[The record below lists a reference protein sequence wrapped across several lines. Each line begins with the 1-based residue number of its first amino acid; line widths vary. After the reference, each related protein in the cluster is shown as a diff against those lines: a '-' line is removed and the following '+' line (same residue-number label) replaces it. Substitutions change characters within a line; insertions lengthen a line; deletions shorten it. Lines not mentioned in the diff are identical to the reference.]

1 MALMLS
7 RYIWEYRLKT
17 KIPSHYNFQTELC
30 SLPLK
35 VEPEECGEEEDD
47 PEGGRHDEGRPE
59 DADLRLGEE
68 LRRVAVPRL
77 EHPLG
82 VALLVDVV
90 PPAEA
95 HLKEKESYLK
105 GRMQK

>member
-1 MALMLS
+1 MVSLIDTIVSLLNIRPIES
-7 RYIWEYRLKT
+7 
-17 KIPSHYNFQTELC
+17 

-35 VEPEECGEEEDD
+35 VEPEECGEEEYD
-47 PEGGRHDEGRPE
+47 PECGRDDEGRPE

-90 PPAEA
+90 PPAQA
-95 HLKEKESYLK
+95 DL
-105 GRMQK
+105 